1 MSLNVKKIEDML
13 DDFVSALKTIKPFGI
28 KKEISFEELKRK
40 KISVQN
46 VESET
51 DEVLGLSNV
60 SIPNSAI
67 NDNIAVSFE
76 TVVENNDFFD
86 EVEEYEDLIEEEPI
100 EDIAEENFVSIN
112 VLMVD
117 NNEIKD
123 KTFETETNETENKE
137 EKVEIQDEEENITS
151 NSENKAIS
159 VTANNDSAIDETENY
174 QHEGYQYIETKNK
187 DAVLKALEEADN
199 IDNDAYEEISNKE
212 EDEKE
217 KLIDGSN
224 IPIKNIKDNAEDI
237 SDAEN
242 ISKNQSK
249 NEIEELNSKI
259 EEELEETKNKFIE
272 KYKKEAKSSL
282 DDLIKEKNSVNI
294 NRIFNQK
301 NKKTKQV
308 VSDEDLDLL

>member
-123 KTFETETNETENKE
+123 KTFETETNETKNKE